1 MKARFAIA
9 ALAAASISTLAA
21 AQMGAGMDPRGMGP
35 GMMGTQG
42 AASGPGEPGGQG
54 MGHGKM
60 GGRGMGPGMMGDQDG
75 CPMGKAMMGGHGKG
89 RGMMGGHGK
98 EGGMMGGHGME
109 GGMMGGHGF
118 GALESL
124 GLNDDQKGKVRDIRR
139 DTQKKRHALMGSLLE
154 LRWQAEDNAR
164 AATVDEAAAR
174 KQYDAMAA
182 VRKQMFEID
191 LDAQKRVEAVLTPEQ
206 RAQLRKAP
214 RRG

>member
-1 MKARFAIA
+1 MNARFAIA
-9 ALAAASISTLAA
+9 ALTAACISTLAA
-21 AQMGAGMDPRGMGP
+21 AQMGAGMEHRGMGP
-35 GMMGTQG
+35 GMMGTPG
-42 AASGPGEPGGQG
+42 AAPVPGAMGGQG
-54 MGHGKM
+54 K
-60 GGRGMGPGMMGDQDG
+60 GPGMMGDQDG
-75 CPMGKAMMGGHGKG
+75 CPMGKAMMGGHGKE
-89 RGMMGGHGK
+89 RGMMGGGMMG
-98 EGGMMGGHGME
+98 GGMMGGGMMG

-124 GLNDDQKGKVRDIRR
+124 GLNDDQKGKVRDIER

-164 AATVDEAAAR
+164 AATVDDAAAR

-182 VRKQMFEID
+182 VRKQMFEIG
-191 LDAQKRVEAVLTPEQ
+191 LDAQKRMEAVLTPEQ

>member
-9 ALAAASISTLAA
+9 ALAAACISTLAA

-42 AASGPGEPGGQG
+42 AASGPGVPGGQG
-54 MGHGKM
+54 MGH
-60 GGRGMGPGMMGDQDG
+60 GMMGDQDG

-89 RGMMGGHGK
+89 RGMMGSHGK
-98 EGGMMGGHGME
+98 E

-124 GLNDDQKGKVRDIRR
+124 GLNDDQKGKVRDIQR

-182 VRKQMFEID
+182 VRKQVFEIG

>member
-1 MKARFAIA
+1 
-9 ALAAASISTLAA
+9 
-21 AQMGAGMDPRGMGP
+21 
-35 GMMGTQG
+35 
-42 AASGPGEPGGQG
+42 
-54 MGHGKM
+54 
-60 GGRGMGPGMMGDQDG
+60 
-75 CPMGKAMMGGHGKG
+75 MMGGHGK
-89 RGMMGGHGK
+89 
-98 EGGMMGGHGME
+98 E

-124 GLNDDQKGKVRDIRR
+124 GLNDDQKGKVRDIQR
-139 DTQKKRHALMGSLLE
+139 DTQKKHHALMGSLLE

-182 VRKQMFEID
+182 VRKQMFEIG

>member
-9 ALAAASISTLAA
+9 ALAAACISTLAA

-42 AASGPGEPGGQG
+42 AASGPGVPGGQG
-54 MGHGKM
+54 MGH
-60 GGRGMGPGMMGDQDG
+60 GMMGDQDG
-75 CPMGKAMMGGHGKG
+75 CPMGKAMMGGHAKG

-98 EGGMMGGHGME
+98 E

-124 GLNDDQKGKVRDIRR
+124 GLNDDQKGKVRDIQR
-139 DTQKKRHALMGSLLE
+139 DTQKKHHALMGSLLE

-182 VRKQMFEID
+182 VRKQMFEIG